1 MDFKVR
7 TSATSPIVTNLDCP
21 TRDQGRVGGSFCKPG
36 RDWGPLSTHLN
47 RSRLQAR
54 GIRVGCVCTT
64 CTQPALKHDMSIQT
78 LHNAQLPIPY
88 PLFSLL
94 NNTARGIHCL
104 GVHTRGRAEGLV
116 HPGVEDPWIF
126 HVAKCASSA
135 GPDLG
140 SFSSH
145 RCSFSL
151 PPLFLIFSEHLL
163 DEYHAM
169 VSLRQLCPCGD
180 TYSVRV
186 VGPPL
191 GARIR
196 TTLIMAVCACTAL
209 LLSGLAHQS
218 GRATLGCPHKAG
230 RSMLCASS
238 TALLLFQ

>member
-1 MDFKVR
+1 MAAGV
-7 TSATSPIVTNLDCP
+7 
-21 TRDQGRVGGSFCKPG
+21 
-36 RDWGPLSTHLN
+36 
-47 RSRLQAR
+47 
-54 GIRVGCVCTT
+54 GIRVGYVCTT

-140 SFSSH
+140 SFSFH

-151 PPLFLIFSEHLL
+151 PPLFLITPSTSSTNF
-163 DEYHAM
+163 M
-169 VSLRQLCPCGD
+169 RWFPCVNYAHVG
-180 TYSVRV
+180 TPHFRA

-191 GARIR
+191 GARIW
-196 TTLIMAVCACTAL
+196 TTRSRLCAPALPCCCRGWLIRAVGPPSGARMKPVDRCFVRPAL
-209 LLSGLAHQS
+209 PCRCG
-218 GRATLGCPHKAG
+218 
-230 RSMLCASS
+230 ASS
-238 TALLLFQ
+238 TE